1 MKEDILARILALKSA
16 SLSELQKER
25 RINLGLT
32 LRKFSE
38 DHGIDP
44 GNLSKVE
51 RGVLPPPKDEILK
64 KYAHYLKLKEA
75 SDEWYEFFDRAA
87 AESGRLPKELR
98 EKEIVARMPF
108 LFRTIRGK
116 KITKEKLDK
125 LIKLIKES

>member
-1 MKEDILARILALKSA
+1 MDGRKTFGSYF
-16 SLSELQKER
+16 KER
-25 RINLGLT
+25 RIKLGLT
-32 LRKFSE
+32 LRQFCE

-44 GNLSKVE
+44 GNLSKIE

-64 KYAHYLKLKEA
+64 KYARYLKLKEA
-75 SDEWYEFFDRAA
+75 SDEWYEFFDLAA
-87 AESGRLPKELR
+87 AESGRFPKELM

-125 LIKLIKES
+125 LIRLIKES

>member
-1 MKEDILARILALKSA
+1 MGDPKFSRKKYDTPSHPWQAARI
-16 SLSELQKER
+16 KEE
-25 RINLGLT
+25 N
-32 LRKFSE
+32 
-38 DHGIDP
+38 
-44 GNLSKVE
+44 
-51 RGVLPPPKDEILK
+51 EILK
-64 KYAHYLKLKEA
+64 KYANYLKLKEA
-75 SDEWYEFFDRAA
+75 SDEWYEFFDLAA

>member
-1 MKEDILARILALKSA
+1 MPKKEVSHVDGRKTFGSYFKEKRIKLK
-16 SLSELQKER
+16 
-25 RINLGLT
+25 LT
-32 LRKFSE
+32 LRRFCE
-38 DHGIDP
+38 EHDIDP
-44 GNLSKVE
+44 GNLSKIE

-64 KYAHYLKLKEA
+64 KYAHYLKLKEGT
-75 SDEWYEFFDRAA
+75 DEWYEFFDLAA

>member
-1 MKEDILARILALKSA
+1 MAKKGVSYVDGRRTFGTFF
-16 SLSELQKER
+16 KER
-25 RINLGLT
+25 RIALGLT
-32 LRKFSE
+32 LRKFCEKHS
-38 DHGIDP
+38 IDP
-44 GNLSKVE
+44 GNLSKIE

-64 KYAHYLKLKEA
+64 KYAHYLELKDGT
-75 SDEWYEFFDRAA
+75 DEWYEFFDLAA

-98 EKEIVARMPF
+98 DKEIVARMPF

>member
-1 MKEDILARILALKSA
+1 MDERKTFGSYFKEKRIK
-16 SLSELQKER
+16 
-25 RINLGLT
+25 LGLT
-32 LRKFSE
+32 LRQFCE

-44 GNLSKVE
+44 GNLSKIE

-64 KYAHYLKLKEA
+64 KYAHHLKLKEA
-75 SDEWYEFFDRAA
+75 SDEWYEFFDLAA

-98 EKEIVARMPF
+98 EKDIVARMPF

>member
-1 MKEDILARILALKSA
+1 VNGRKTFGTCF
-16 SLSELQKER
+16 KER
-25 RINLGLT
+25 RIKLGLT
-32 LRKFSE
+32 LRQFCE

-44 GNLSKVE
+44 GNLSKIE
-51 RGVLPPPKDEILK
+51 RGVLAPPKDEILK
-64 KYAHYLKLKEA
+64 RYAHYLKLKEA
-75 SDEWYEFFDRAA
+75 SDEWYEFFDSAA
-87 AESGRLPKELR
+87 AESGRLPRELR